1 MTLNKRG
8 YMKNIKIYHIYT
20 DKFFNQNLIDIVNKE
35 FDLDSLTIN
44 LNLKK
49 SKNPLL
55 CPDSVEVR
63 VEKVIMTTKS

>member
-1 MTLNKRG
+1 
-8 YMKNIKIYHIYT
+8 MKNIKIYHIYT

-35 FDLDSLTIN
+35 FDSNCLTLN
-44 LNLKK
+44 LSLKK

>member
-1 MTLNKRG
+1 
-8 YMKNIKIYHIYT
+8 MKIVKLFQIYR
-20 DKFFNQNLIDIVNKE
+20 DKFFNENIINIVNKE
-35 FDLDSLTIN
+35 FDSNYLTIN
-44 LNLKK
+44 LSLKK